1 MEQLTRSQVAE
12 CIKNVATY
20 IKDKYNFDYRIY
32 DINASFNYN
41 DIVEKHVFLKTISKE
56 DDLAFRIS
64 IRMWISDS
72 YGGLY
77 SPKTPFSIEYG
88 ISKNSCNKFIKENT
102 RNYSNLTEND
112 IDNII
117 DEMNM
122 FLKEIKY

>member
-1 MEQLTRSQVAE
+1 MKQLTRSQVAE

-32 DINASFNYN
+32 DMDASFNYN
-41 DIVEKHVFLKTISKE
+41 DIVEKHVFLKTISKK

-72 YGGLY
+72 YSGLY

-88 ISKNSCNKFIKENT
+88 ISKNLCNKFIKENT
-102 RNYSNLTEND
+102 QDYSNLTEND

-122 FLKEIKY
+122 FLKEIK

>member
-1 MEQLTRSQVAE
+1 MEQLTKSQVAE

-32 DINASFNYN
+32 DMNASFNYN

-88 ISKNSCNKFIKENT
+88 ISKNSRNKFIKENT
-102 RNYSNLTEND
+102 QNYLNLTEND

-122 FLKEIKY
+122 FLKEIK